1 VRLDWTLYPAG
12 SNTYVARR
20 KQVVNPN
27 DKTFDGAAAIATVG
41 DPTRTYDDPVLND
54 GNDYNYRV
62 FRRALS
68 ESLYFYHTDHLGTPI
83 AMTSGA
89 ASFVWRSEHRPFG
102 GVHSLPV
109 STVANNLR
117 FPGQYS
123 DSESGLHQN
132 WSRDYHNGVGRYSEP
147 DSIGL
152 AGGPNP
158 YAYVSGNPVRSVD
171 PYGLYQCT
179 YAIATHEMTCTPN
192 DPRNPAFSSSQYVA
206 GNNLDPNCTDCQNNP
221 NRTGVRNRGPLPTGT
236 YKIEQ
241 QRPSSSRRDLT
252 PSPGNTMFGRFA
264 FQVHGCRNPA
274 SCSEGC
280 IAATTN
286 QVRDEFNR
294 LMSLEEGNNT
304 LTVVP

>member
-1 VRLDWTLYPAG
+1 M
-12 SNTYVARR
+12 
-20 KQVVNPN
+20 
-27 DKTFDGAAAIATVG
+27 IATVS
-41 DPTRTYDDPVLND
+41 DPARTYDDPVLND
-54 GNDYNYRV
+54 ANRYDYRV
-62 FRRALS
+62 LRRSAS
-68 ESLYFYHTDHLGTPI
+68 DSLYVYHTDHLGTPL
-83 AMTSGA
+83 AMTGGGG
-89 ASFVWRSEHRPFG
+89 ASFVWRAEHLPFG
-102 GVHSLPV
+102 GVYSLPA
-109 STVANNLR
+109 SSVANNLR
-117 FPGQYS
+117 FAGQYI
-123 DSESGLHQN
+123 DGESGLHQN
-132 WSRDYHNGVGRYSEP
+132 WARDYHNGVGRYSEP

-179 YAIATHEMTCTPN
+179 YAIATHEMTCAPN
-192 DPRNPAFSSSQYVA
+192 DPRNPAFSNSQYVA

-236 YKIEQ
+236 YEIER

-252 PSPGNTMFGRFA
+252 PSPGNTMSGRFA

-294 LMSLEEGNNT
+294 LMSLEEGDNT